1 MRYLAASILTL
12 SLCGSTTA
20 RAQSVAPSDRPARD
34 VPAIGVSA
42 TPALEGGGPWF
53 MPGLRVSIPC
63 GPTHG
68 FDLEAGRI
76 FGGTN
81 QFAIIRPFFAG
92 QLRFTRNPSQG
103 HVPAKYWLA
112 G

>member
-20 RAQSVAPSDRPARD
+20 SAQSVAPSARPARD
-34 VPAIGVSA
+34 VLAIGVTA

-53 MPGLRVSIPC
+53 MPALRVSMPC
-63 GPTHG
+63 GLTHG

-76 FGGTN
+76 VGGTTS
-81 QFAIIRPFFAG
+81 
-92 QLRFTRNPSQG
+92 LR
-103 HVPAKYWLA
+103 
-112 G
+112 